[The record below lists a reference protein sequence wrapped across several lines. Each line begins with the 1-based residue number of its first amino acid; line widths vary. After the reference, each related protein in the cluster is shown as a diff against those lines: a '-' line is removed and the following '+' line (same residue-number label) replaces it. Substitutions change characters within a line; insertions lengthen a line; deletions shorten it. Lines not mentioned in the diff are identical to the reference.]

1 MKGYLLKLAT
11 AFLFAFGLT
20 VFLYWPIYQKIPLG
34 NQTVNIDQ
42 EVSRLDLSLNEDIK
56 EILDRSIQ
64 LPPDRHEL
72 CLKNKN
78 GFHFIHADSNSPGA
92 PFLFYTDDLNQ
103 DDFGKVNK
111 LGAMGINFY
120 YQDNSS
126 EVLLYR
132 EFGQP
137 RECSTLGTSKL
148 KNYASST
155 IEYSYMGL
163 NRLEEFDLEGQ
174 GKLVILRSIVGGY
187 FIDTSKSSVYI
198 VARWEFF
205 LLTLLVLFAGIKL
218 SAQYWQKMFSTF
230 AKFLNKDN
238 QHAHTS

>member
-132 EFGQP
+132 ELGQP
-137 RECSTLGTSKL
+137 RE
-148 KNYASST
+148 
-155 IEYSYMGL
+155 
-163 NRLEEFDLEGQ
+163 
-174 GKLVILRSIVGGY
+174 
-187 FIDTSKSSVYI
+187 
-198 VARWEFF
+198 
-205 LLTLLVLFAGIKL
+205 
-218 SAQYWQKMFSTF
+218 
-230 AKFLNKDN
+230 
-238 QHAHTS
+238 